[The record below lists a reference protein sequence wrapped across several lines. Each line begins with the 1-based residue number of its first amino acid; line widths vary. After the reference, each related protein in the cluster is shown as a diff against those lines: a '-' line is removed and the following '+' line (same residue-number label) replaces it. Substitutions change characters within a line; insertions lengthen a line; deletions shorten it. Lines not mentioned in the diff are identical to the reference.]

1 VKRRHPDGAGKRNRR
16 SLVGPPVRSEGVD
29 RAEKSEVVG
38 TLNQMFKDAGTVVVA
53 HYAGLTVADMTG
65 LRARMREAGA
75 SVRVAK
81 NRLVR
86 RALEGTDA
94 SHIADLFRGPTLIAY
109 SDDPVAAPRVVVE
122 FAKTNE
128 KLIILGGAFGRSNLD
143 VDGIKALAAL
153 PSLDELRAT
162 LAGLVA
168 APARKIAQ
176 VVGAP
181 AGRLARV
188 VGAHARQSE
197 AA

>member
-1 VKRRHPDGAGKRNRR
+1 M
-16 SLVGPPVRSEGVD
+16 D

>member
-1 VKRRHPDGAGKRNRR
+1 
-16 SLVGPPVRSEGVD
+16 VD